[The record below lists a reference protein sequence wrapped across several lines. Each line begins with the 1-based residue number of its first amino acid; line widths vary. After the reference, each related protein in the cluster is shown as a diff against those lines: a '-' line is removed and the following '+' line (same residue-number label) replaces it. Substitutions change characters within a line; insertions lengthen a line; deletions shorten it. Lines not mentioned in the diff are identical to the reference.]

1 MGGVDLMDQGTAAYQ
16 LDQKSSAF
24 FYPRIFFDLLDIA
37 IVNSFLVHNMKHP
50 KQLTLLDY
58 KTIIAKNL
66 IRWHQSRQRAVPL
79 SRPSKRRSTS
89 VARNNHGGHLPEFQP
104 TRKICICC
112 SKKGTKIEL
121 SLYA

>member
-37 IVNSFLVHNMKHP
+37 IVNSFLVYNMKHP
-50 KQLTLLDY
+50 KQLTLHDY

-66 IRWHQSRQRAVPL
+66 IQWHQSRQRAVPL

-89 VARNNHGGHLPEFQP
+89 VARNDHGGDLPEFQP
-104 TRKICICC
+104 TRKRCICC
-112 SKKGTKIEL
+112 SKKGTKI
-121 SLYA
+121 